1 MATQRF
7 RETEAS
13 STVSAWP
20 TVVGDIMMNGASRTN
35 GQNAD
40 NVQNAP
46 DSPRERARGVA
57 QAGAEGGKHVA
68 PPAIDQ
74 ANEGVST
81 VGEQAR
87 WWLSPLLVAS
97 RGYSWQSLQEYE
109 LQEYE

>member
-13 STVSAWP
+13 STVSAWQ
-20 TVVGDIMMNGASRTN
+20 TVVGDIMMNGASRAN

-57 QAGAEGGKHVA
+57 QAGAEAGKHVA
-68 PPAIDQ
+68 SVASDH
-74 ANEGVST
+74 ANEVVST
-81 VGEQAR
+81 VGKA
-87 WWLSPLLVAS
+87 WLSPLLVAS

-109 LQEYE
+109 